1 MMQVSERIAQGDEK
15 ARLVAEAMCYGIS
28 KQIGAMA
35 AVMHGKVDQIIL
47 TGGIAYSKYCVE
59 EIKKQVDFLAPVIV
73 MPGEGEMES
82 LAFNAL
88 GALNGELPVHEYK

>member
-1 MMQVSERIAQGDEK
+1 MLSF
-15 ARLVAEAMCYGIS
+15 
-28 KQIGAMA
+28 
-35 AVMHGKVDQIIL
+35 
-47 TGGIAYSKYCVE
+47 VE

>member
-1 MMQVSERIAQGDEK
+1 MAVALWGK
-15 ARLVAEAMCYGIS
+15 ADA
-28 KQIGAMA
+28 
-35 AVMHGKVDQIIL
+35 IIL

-59 EIKKQVDFLAPVIV
+59 EIKKQVAFLAPVIV

-88 GALNGELPVHEYK
+88 GALTGELPIQEYK

>member
-1 MMQVSERIAQGDEK
+1 MYWQFAVERSERVERQRLHLAF
-15 ARLVAEAMCYGIS
+15 ARQHDDRSEEAHLLLY
-28 KQIGAMA
+28 
-35 AVMHGKVDQIIL
+35 IL

-59 EIKKQVDFLAPVIV
+59 EIKKQVSFLAPVIV
-73 MPGEGEMES
+73 LPGEGEMES